1 MDASMF
7 WGWVLFDLEVYVV
20 KLNVF
25 FVCVLLY
32 EQ

>member
-7 WGWVLFDLEVYVV
+7 WGWVLFELKVYVV

-25 FVCVLLY
+25 LCVCFVV
-32 EQ
+32 

>member
-25 FVCVLLY
+25 FCVCFVV
-32 EQ
+32 